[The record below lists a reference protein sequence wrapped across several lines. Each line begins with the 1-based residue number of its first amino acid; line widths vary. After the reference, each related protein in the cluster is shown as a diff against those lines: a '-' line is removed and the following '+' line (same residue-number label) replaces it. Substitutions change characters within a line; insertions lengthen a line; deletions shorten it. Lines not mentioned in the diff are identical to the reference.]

1 MNHFAVEEYDRY
13 GRPFLDLGHCR
24 YKGGHSST
32 TTVQQRNIPA
42 QTAREAALEGD
53 LYRYSTQGINQ
64 SQDYLNRAN
73 NAINNLPQYD
83 WSALQRNYERKA
95 DSALNNY
102 NNALRWGTNNYQ
114 INLQNNN
121 RSYQNRLGIL
131 DALGNQA
138 TNAYQ
143 NRQDA
148 QANAYSNALNA
159 SANRAWAGQNT
170 YQNRQNSLYAGY
182 QDLLNQYNRQAAT
195 AVNRFDSSQQAANGA
210 YQRALSDVNQGIT
223 QTTDAYQRNLGSL
236 QDAYNQRV
244 ADVNNGYAD
253 LLAGKLPAAYAA
265 ARQAALKD
273 DLEKS
278 MGSTV
283 SNMASRGIMNSSVT
297 NRVLNDISQNASD
310 TLAKQYTNDLVTAA
324 DLLSRG
330 NNQYENWFGN
340 NLKAYE
346 GAYNAGI
353 NRYNTAATNAGN
365 AYNAATGTNKSILDA
380 ANALLDRQS
389 TNAGNAYNAG
399 TSTNKGIYD
408 AYMSNVDRDRE
419 NAKNNYSV
427 QSESNKSVLDAM
439 RANIASQTTN
449 AGNSLT
455 ANNAAAKGIYDAANN
470 YGKTQYDSTVQNL
483 KDRINVANVTQNAG
497 LALPAAYLGYA
508 NQLYSPAQNLY
519 NNMYN
524 GRMGTG
530 TTSSSTSQ
538 SGPSTS
544 SQMWGLAGTL
554 GAASIIACFTGGTL
568 ITTPDGYKE
577 IRSIKEGDVVLSL
590 DAEDNPVTKKV
601 ASVNGPKE
609 QEIWDLEFD
618 NGIILHT
625 TRAQRF
631 YCAPFFEFFPQIYA
645 NGMTVV
651 ERDGGHA
658 HIIRM
663 HNTGRKEMVYD
674 FTLEGSRAKNIFFA
688 NDVAVE
694 GF

>member
-13 GRPFLDLGHCR
+13 GRPFFDLGHCR

-324 DLLSRG
+324 DMLSRG

-380 ANALLDRQS
+380 TNALLDRQS

>member
-365 AYNAATGTNKSILDA
+365 AYNAATGTNKSILDV

>member
-159 SANRAWAGQNT
+159 SANRAWAVQNT

>member
-121 RSYQNRLGIL
+121 RSYQNRLDIL
-131 DALGNQA
+131 GALGNQA

-278 MGSTV
+278 MGGTV

-389 TNAGNAYNAG
+389 TNAGNSYNAG